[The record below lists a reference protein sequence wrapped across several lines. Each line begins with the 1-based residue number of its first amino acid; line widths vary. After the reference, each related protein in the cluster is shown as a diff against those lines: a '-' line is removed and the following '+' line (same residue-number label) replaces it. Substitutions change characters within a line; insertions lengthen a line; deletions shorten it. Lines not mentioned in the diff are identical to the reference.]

1 MISWASI
8 YIVVVCAA
16 SIVIGADEVSVGTV
30 DGVEKGEIVHVSV
43 EGVSIR
49 IVREGAASRTKI
61 VPWFELRAV
70 DGGWGVPVEYREMAR
85 VAAMGY
91 ARRERGDLSGCADL
105 YAGLAAGLI
114 GSESEM
120 AIEVFG
126 GLLDEA
132 VLRGDFYD
140 AAVAMVALESLP
152 ALVLKSGVDGFDG
165 RYRVHV
171 GVPLLTG
178 SVGAHRLEAA
188 GDVIQESGLSGG
200 VLVRAFG
207 LLNGAG
213 ESSEDVRGLIEDFA
227 TQHGVDVQF
236 RQGLELYLNM
246 LIVQVHPDVDAR
258 DDARRWLESRSSQKS
273 GTWIDAWCRLA
284 MGISYV
290 QEASQ
295 AGSEEMLSRGVVELV
310 HVMVR
315 FGEIHPKLASK
326 ARELAVESLIADGR
340 IDEAAELVQSFD
352 AMMGLTEK

>member
-1 MISWASI
+1 MISWASVI
-8 YIVVVCAA
+8 AVACAA
-16 SIVIGADEVSVGTV
+16 SIALGADDMSVGTV
-30 DGVEKGEIVHVSV
+30 DGVVKGEVVNVSV
-43 EGVSIR
+43 DGVTVR
-49 IVREGAASRTKI
+49 IVREGAASRMKV
-61 VPWFELRAV
+61 VPWFEVRAV
-70 DGGWGVPVEYREMAR
+70 DNGWEVPVEFGEMAQ
-85 VAAMGY
+85 VAAIGY

-114 GSESEM
+114 GSESDM

-132 VLRGDFYD
+132 VVRGDFYD

-152 ALVLKSGVDGFDG
+152 AMVLKSGLDGFDG
-165 RYRVHV
+165 RYQVHV
-171 GVPLLTG
+171 GVPLLAG
-178 SVGAHRLEAA
+178 SVGTHRLEAA

-207 LLNGAG
+207 FLNGAG
-213 ESSEDVRGLIEDFA
+213 DGSEDVRGLIEDLA
-227 TQHGVDVQF
+227 TQQGVDVQF

-258 DDARRWLESRSSQKS
+258 DNARRWLESRSSQKS

-284 MGISYV
+284 LGISYV

-295 AGSEEMLSRGVVELV
+295 AGSDEMLSRGVVELV

-315 FGEIHPKLASK
+315 FGESHRELAGV
-326 ARELAVESLIADGR
+326 AQELAVESLITDGR